1 MKFLTIRQPWASLIA
16 VGAKTIETRPFS
28 TTYRGPLAI
37 HAGKANPPYFWNLGG
52 WTVGR
57 LDPHE
62 PRRMFTHDSPI
73 IDLPLGAV
81 VAVCD
86 LVDVVPIVPEKGLT
100 TAERSE
106 TGGKIAVSDPATCP
120 IGLSYTRFVWKNTS
134 SGRGLYSD
142 IDATAKLRGQIPFGD
157 FTPGRFA
164 WLLDN
169 VRPIDPVPMKGAQ
182 GLRDV
187 PAVLAQIEGVT
198 Q

>member
-86 LVDVVPIVPEKGLT
+86 LVDVVPIVDGAGCRDGGYHCCVASWGALLHSPLHEPWPDG
-100 TAERSE
+100 E
-106 TGGKIAVSDPATCP
+106 TEHDASD
-120 IGLSYTRFVWKNTS
+120 
-134 SGRGLYSD
+134 
-142 IDATAKLRGQIPFGD
+142 QIPFGD
-157 FTPGRFA
+157 FTPGRYA
-164 WLLDN
+164 WLLEN
-169 VRPIDPVPMKGAQ
+169 VRPVEPVPMKGAQ